1 MLVTVFIKIFVDEML
16 SEMQS
21 VMLWSV
27 NVSVTARHGTDFA
40 AVIDA
45 YSVKFLTG
53 TDQSMLLCAD
63 IWW

>member
-40 AVIDA
+40 AVID
-45 YSVKFLTG
+45 VKFLTG